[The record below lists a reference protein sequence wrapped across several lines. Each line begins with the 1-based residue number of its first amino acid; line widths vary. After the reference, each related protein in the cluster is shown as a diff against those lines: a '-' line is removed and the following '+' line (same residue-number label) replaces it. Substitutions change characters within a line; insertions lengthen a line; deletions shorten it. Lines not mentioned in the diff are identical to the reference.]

1 MLRDEASSK
10 KEIIYLRKK
19 TKNAPKLYVTPQ
31 KPTIKPP
38 VVNNNQPVN
47 NKIDTFKMPISTL
60 QQIKSKDNKKEKP
73 IVSVKIESPKLDT
86 LVGLSS
92 TGMGVKSI
100 IFNDIIPM
108 LPENSRV
115 EVKEDD
121 VFLKIEK
128 NVVGHYVQAGE
139 TLYSISKLYGITV
152 DKIMEMNKL
161 VDTNIKIGDVIIV
174 AE

>member
-1 MLRDEASSK
+1 
-10 KEIIYLRKK
+10 
-19 TKNAPKLYVTPQ
+19 
-31 KPTIKPP
+31 
-38 VVNNNQPVN
+38 
-47 NKIDTFKMPISTL
+47 
-60 QQIKSKDNKKEKP
+60 
-73 IVSVKIESPKLDT
+73 
-86 LVGLSS
+86 
-92 TGMGVKSI
+92 
-100 IFNDIIPM
+100 M